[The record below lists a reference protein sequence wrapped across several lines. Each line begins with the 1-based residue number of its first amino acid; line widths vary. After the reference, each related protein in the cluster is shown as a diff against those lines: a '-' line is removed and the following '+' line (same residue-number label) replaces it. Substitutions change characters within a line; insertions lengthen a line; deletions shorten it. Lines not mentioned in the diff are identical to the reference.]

1 MSLLNAFI
9 IAILFLS
16 LLLYVVIRFVLNEQ
30 QLYKLKY
37 TFYVV
42 VVMSAAIVLQPLFLI
57 RARNP
62 SNIRLAG
69 ILLNPILRLLG
80 IRYNVKNAQVLDK
93 DEPCVLVANHQ
104 SSIDFIGMMHL
115 WPEHIRYCTILA
127 KKELIW
133 AGPFGLSSWFA
144 GLEFIDRKNRE
155 RSGETMRHVI
165 NKIQTK
171 SLRLWVFPEG
181 IRRRLIEIICSVFFL
196 L

>member
-1 MSLLNAFI
+1 MPSLNAFI
-9 IAILFLS
+9 IGFIFIS
-16 LLLYVVIRFVLNEQ
+16 LLLYIVVRFVLNEQ

-37 TFYVV
+37 TVYVCI
-42 VVMSAAIVLQPLFLI
+42 VMTAAIVLQPVFIL
-57 RARNP
+57 RARNAY
-62 SNIRLAG
+62 NIRLAAL
-69 ILLNPILRLLG
+69 LLNPIFGLFG
-80 IRYNVKNAQVLDK
+80 IRYKVKNGQVLDK
-93 DEPCVLVANHQ
+93 DEPCVCVANHQ

-133 AGPFGLSSWFA
+133 AGPFGISSWFA

-155 RSGETMRHVI
+155 RSSETMRHVI

-181 IRRRLIEIICSVFFL
+181 ICIHICK
-196 L
+196 